1 VAASGGPLCRARRVE
16 VMRKIPRKD
25 APQEFLELFFPIH
38 YTVGMTVED
47 TLRNNVLTRQQTIIL
62 WLIRARGIDG
72 KLMSR
77 KDIVKAMSYWFELT
91 SSAISKALRSLARP
105 PLGLITITEDPRS
118 GREKIIALTPK
129 GERFLLQMV
138 ENGCALIKR
147 LTDAMTDQEIN
158 QGIHIFKRISEVF
171 DSEVEQ
177 KRADPKSTLI
187 KPSVKRKK

>member
-1 VAASGGPLCRARRVE
+1 
-16 VMRKIPRKD
+16 MRKIPRED

-77 KDIVKAMSYWFELT
+77 KDIVKALSYWFELT
-91 SSAISKALRSLARP
+91 SSATSKALRSLARP

-118 GREKIIALTPK
+118 GREKLIALTPK

-138 ENGCALIKR
+138 ENGRALIKR
-147 LTDAMTDQEIN
+147 LTDAMTEEEIN
-158 QGIHIFKRISEVF
+158 QGIHVFKRISEVF